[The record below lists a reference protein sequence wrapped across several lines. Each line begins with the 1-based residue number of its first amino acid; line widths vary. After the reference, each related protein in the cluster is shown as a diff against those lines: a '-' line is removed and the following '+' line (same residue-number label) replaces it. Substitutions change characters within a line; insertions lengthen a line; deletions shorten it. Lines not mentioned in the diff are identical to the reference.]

1 MVPEVGGSS
10 PLTRPNLCASGG
22 MVDALVLGT
31 SGQPWGFE
39 SLLAHQNNISKM
51 EYKNIEKKS
60 YKSSFEV
67 SLDQSAIAKI
77 IDEKISEKQPTFEI
91 AGFRKGK
98 VPVSIIKS
106 KIGHQ
111 IENEVLNEEVSKNI
125 NKISEDEKIQSLIQP
140 DVNFKDNYNF
150 TLAFYLKPEIK
161 MDELKTSEIEKV
173 TSEVTKKDI
182 DDFREKV
189 RREYYSLES
198 IDISDENSVID
209 FEILNYEDEQKKLF
223 SQKEVRVDLNT
234 QTKEEVF
241 LDLKKAL
248 LKIKNKSDINFS
260 TKGIKI
266 NAQIKDIN
274 KKIYPKNDDELIK
287 ILKLKSTKELN
298 DKIENKLN
306 EYMNY
311 LQKEFFIEDLLKVLS
326 QKKKIDINEEVVNLE
341 LKRKYQIDLSKMKDE
356 HKERIDSLKKLT
368 SENIQ
373 KDVLFSE
380 LVKFLNVKVE
390 QKELQE
396 YIQKY
401 YGEKIDQR
409 TAETA
414 YGTLLRNKIADESMK
429 TFKIKETKL
438 SLEKLMKKGSQNNES
453 STHSH

>member
-39 SLLAHQNNISKM
+39 SLLAHQNTSNM
-51 EYKNIEKKS
+51 DYKNIEKKS

-106 KIGHQ
+106 KIGLQ

-182 DDFREKV
+182 DNFVSGSFHAVTLREKAQY
-189 RREYYSLES
+189 RIFQFES
-198 IDISDENSVID
+198 AIQDEAAEGYLATKFIAQGGTG
-209 FEILNYEDEQKKLF
+209 LNW
-223 SQKEVRVDLNT
+223 
-234 QTKEEVF
+234 
-241 LDLKKAL
+241 A
-248 LKIKNKSDINFS
+248 KIV
-260 TKGIKI
+260 GI
-266 NAQIKDIN
+266 NAYIADSRYMGQTGVSNELILFA
-274 KKIYPKNDDELIK
+274 NDDGFLYK
-287 ILKLKSTKELN
+287 MDTC
-298 DKIENKLN
+298 
-306 EYMNY
+306 
-311 LQKEFFIEDLLKVLS
+311 LL
-326 QKKKIDINEEVVNLE
+326 
-341 LKRKYQIDLSKMKDE
+341 Y
-356 HKERIDSLKKLT
+356 T
-368 SENIQ
+368 SPSPR
-373 KDVLFSE
+373 D
-380 LVKFLNVKVE
+380 
-390 QKELQE
+390 
-396 YIQKY
+396 
-401 YGEKIDQR
+401 
-409 TAETA
+409 
-414 YGTLLRNKIADESMK
+414 
-429 TFKIKETKL
+429 
-438 SLEKLMKKGSQNNES
+438 
-453 STHSH
+453 

>member
-39 SLLAHQNNISKM
+39 SLLAHQNASKM

-106 KIGHQ
+106 KIGPQ

-189 RREYYSLES
+189 RKEYYSLES

-298 DKIENKLN
+298 DKIDNKLN
-306 EYMNY
+306 EDMNY

-409 TAETA
+409 TAEAA

-438 SLEKLMKKGSQNNES
+438 SLEELMKKGSQNHES